1 MQISSFIAQPSSLD
15 SMPIESSASIAQFL
29 EATAA
34 KQPAPGGG
42 SVTALAGALAAA
54 MGEMV
59 LQYSVGKKDVSPA
72 DDAKL
77 REVLAEMTRARH
89 VLVQLMAEDQA
100 AFGALS
106 SARKACNNKGDS
118 DPMFA
123 AALLAC
129 IRIPQAIG
137 ATAGALLELCQQVTP
152 LANKFLLSDLAVC
165 AELAMATLRC
175 AAYNVRVNLVDVS
188 DPTDRAHFEDAMN
201 QLVAHAT
208 QRVRDVI
215 PAIWKRIG

>member
-1 MQISSFIAQPSSLD
+1 MAIEASS
-15 SMPIESSASIAQFL
+15 SINDFL
-29 EATAA
+29 NATAA

-59 LQYSVGKKDVSPA
+59 LQYSIGKKDVSP
-72 DDAKL
+72 DHDAKL
-77 REVLAEMTRARH
+77 RDSLAEMTRARH
-89 VLVQLMAEDQA
+89 LLVQLMVEDQA

-118 DPMFA
+118 DPTFA

-137 ATAGALLELCQQVTP
+137 ATAAALLELCEQVTP
-152 LANKFLLSDLAVC
+152 IANKFLLSDLAVC
-165 AELAMATLRC
+165 AELSMATVRC
-175 AAYNVRVNLVDVS
+175 AAYNVRINLMDVS
-188 DPTDRAHFEDAMN
+188 DPTDRQHFDEATN
-201 QLVAHAT
+201 QLIAHAT
-208 QRVRDVI
+208 ERVRTVI
-215 PAIWKRIG
+215 PAIWKRIS